1 MQHYGLQRILKPNGK
16 YERIQPHHSWNHS
29 SSSNYLYFSIQRHSD
44 HHDKPSRPYPLL
56 HSLPEDK
63 APSLPSHYGSMMTL
77 LLFPSAWFRKM
88 NPLVEEW
95 RRKFY
100 PEIKDWRALSSEAY
114 RHRPESVPLISEI
127 IQGAPCL
134 ARYMETCYPLI
145 DSVTGR
151 QFQQITIPDNIGME
165 PDELLFAQRGLL
177 RLYYGHEFGYPEMI
191 EDMDLSQTDMA
202 VEVAE
207 NAQIWCND
215 QAFQIGVRM
224 MRGHVLRQDA
234 GRPLSNMADVAIT
247 QLARVVLDEF
257 VAYRGPVPG
266 GGIVFVA
273 LGRLGERRMT
283 FESEVELIALADG
296 TSDGEGNG
304 FVLEDN
310 AGEFCRRFNKV
321 AAEWSA
327 NNMLVKSV
335 HLRAPGSG
343 FDNVTGA
350 LERFANGAG
359 EPDSDFLRE
368 VASARIVCAFGDRP
382 DEFAERFEEARRS
395 ILLGHA
401 ASAADIVRP
410 SPR

>member
-1 MQHYGLQRILKPNGK
+1 
-16 YERIQPHHSWNHS
+16 
-29 SSSNYLYFSIQRHSD
+29 
-44 HHDKPSRPYPLL
+44 
-56 HSLPEDK
+56 
-63 APSLPSHYGSMMTL
+63 
-77 LLFPSAWFRKM
+77 
-88 NPLVEEW
+88 
-95 RRKFY
+95 
-100 PEIKDWRALSSEAY
+100 
-114 RHRPESVPLISEI
+114 
-127 IQGAPCL
+127 
-134 ARYMETCYPLI
+134 
-145 DSVTGR
+145 
-151 QFQQITIPDNIGME
+151 
-165 PDELLFAQRGLL
+165 
-177 RLYYGHEFGYPEMI
+177 
-191 EDMDLSQTDMA
+191 
-202 VEVAE
+202 
-207 NAQIWCND
+207 
-215 QAFQIGVRM
+215 
-224 MRGHVLRQDA
+224 
-234 GRPLSNMADVAIT
+234 MADVAIT